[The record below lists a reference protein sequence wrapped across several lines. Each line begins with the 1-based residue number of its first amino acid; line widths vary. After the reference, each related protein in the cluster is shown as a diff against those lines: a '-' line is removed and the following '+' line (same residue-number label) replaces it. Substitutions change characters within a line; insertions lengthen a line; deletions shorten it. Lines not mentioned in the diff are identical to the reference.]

1 MQSTERKN
9 RNGFYLSYIYTMIVI
24 VSQEND
30 SSTNDVMDWL
40 YAWNKKVV
48 RINETDTINSFSLQI
63 DDNDLSLIFRCGNKE
78 FKISDVDYFWFR
90 RGGFVFD
97 VSFLTKIEPH
107 FYTYLKEHLS
117 DECNT
122 MKDFLVYLLN
132 KKPSLGNYYQG
143 NANKLISLYVAQ
155 KVGME
160 IPNTIISSAKEDL
173 LHFYKNQKSSITKFI
188 QDVLCFNCQ
197 GYRYYTNTSLVE
209 KNDIKKMRGTFFP
222 SLLQKEIHKRYELRI
237 FYLKGKCYSMAIFS
251 QEDKQTVIDFRNYN
265 DQIPNRYVPY
275 KLPHNIEDKIDKFMH
290 KMNLDTGSIDMI
302 VTPDL
307 KYIFL
312 EVNPVGQY
320 DMVSVPCNY
329 YLHKKIAQ
337 TISNNE

>member
-1 MQSTERKN
+1 
-9 RNGFYLSYIYTMIVI
+9 
-24 VSQEND
+24 
-30 SSTNDVMDWL
+30 
-40 YAWNKKVV
+40 
-48 RINETDTINSFSLQI
+48 
-63 DDNDLSLIFRCGNKE
+63 
-78 FKISDVDYFWFR
+78 
-90 RGGFVFD
+90 
-97 VSFLTKIEPH
+97 
-107 FYTYLKEHLS
+107 
-117 DECNT
+117 
-122 MKDFLVYLLN
+122 
-132 KKPSLGNYYQG
+132 
-143 NANKLISLYVAQ
+143 
-155 KVGME
+155 
-160 IPNTIISSAKEDL
+160 
-173 LHFYKNQKSSITKFI
+173 
-188 QDVLCFNCQ
+188 
-197 GYRYYTNTSLVE
+197 
-209 KNDIKKMRGTFFP
+209 
-222 SLLQKEIHKRYELRI
+222 
-237 FYLKGKCYSMAIFS
+237 MAIFS